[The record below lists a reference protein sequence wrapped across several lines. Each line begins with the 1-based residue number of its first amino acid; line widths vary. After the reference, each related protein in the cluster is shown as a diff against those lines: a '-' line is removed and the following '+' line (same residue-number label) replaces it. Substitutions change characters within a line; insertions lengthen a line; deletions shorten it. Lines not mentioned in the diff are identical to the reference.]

1 MKRRVRAPHISC
13 VICSVLA
20 VNISSAQVS
29 STTPTPSYPTKSMRI
44 LVGFAPGG
52 GTDVTARLFAQK
64 FSEAMGQTVL
74 VDNRAGAGGNI
85 ATDLTAKAVPDGYTL
100 LMTVSSHAINVSLY
114 RKLPYDPVKDFAPI
128 SVVAVAPN
136 ILTAHPS
143 VPVASLRGL
152 VTLAKAKPGEVSYGS
167 PGSGTAQHLAMELF
181 RSMAGI
187 QLVHV
192 PYNGGGPSTIA
203 ALGGQV
209 PLLASSLPTALPHV
223 RSGKLKALGVTS
235 AQRSPLAPDLPT
247 VTEAGGLP
255 GYEATVWYGML
266 APAATPVPIINKLN
280 AEIERLLRLRDVQ
293 ERLIT
298 LGFEPHRNTPQ
309 EFAQLIKSDIVKWA
323 KVVRESGAKVD

>member
-1 MKRRVRAPHISC
+1 MGRRACVRRFSC
-13 VICSVLA
+13 ALFSVLA
-20 VNISSAQVS
+20 VNIASAQGS
-29 STTPTPSYPTKSMRI
+29 STPPAPGYPTKSIRM

-114 RKLPYDPVKDFAPI
+114 SMRPYDPVRDFAPV

-143 VPVASLRGL
+143 VPVVSLHDL
-152 VTLAKAKPGEVSYGS
+152 VTLAKAKPGVITYGS

-192 PYNGGGPSTIA
+192 PYNGGGPSTA
-203 ALGGQV
+203 APPGGPG
-209 PLLASSLPTALPHV
+209 PLFPRQPPSGGRSSF
-223 RSGKLKALGVTS
+223 
-235 AQRSPLAPDLPT
+235 SPAVSPRRCHT
-247 VTEAGGLP
+247 
-255 GYEATVWYGML
+255 
-266 APAATPVPIINKLN
+266 
-280 AEIERLLRLRDVQ
+280 
-293 ERLIT
+293 
-298 LGFEPHRNTPQ
+298 
-309 EFAQLIKSDIVKWA
+309 
-323 KVVRESGAKVD
+323 

>member
-1 MKRRVRAPHISC
+1 M
-13 VICSVLA
+13 
-20 VNISSAQVS
+20 
-29 STTPTPSYPTKSMRI
+29 

-85 ATDLTAKAVPDGYTL
+85 ATDLTAKAMPDGYTL

-114 RKLPYDPVKDFAPI
+114 SKLPYDPVRDFAPV

-143 VPVASLRGL
+143 VPVVSLQDL
-152 VTLAKAKPGEVSYGS
+152 VTLAKAKPAEITYGS

-192 PYNGGGPSTIA
+192 PYNGGGPSTAA

-209 PLLASSLPTALPHV
+209 QLLASSLPTALPHV
-223 RSGKLKALGVTS
+223 RAGKLKALGVTS
-235 AQRSPLAPDLPT
+235 AQRSQLAPDLPT

-266 APAATPVPIINKLN
+266 APAATPTPIINKLN

-293 ERLIT
+293 ERLTT
-298 LGFEPHRNTPQ
+298 LGFEPHRNTP
-309 EFAQLIKSDIVKWA
+309 EAFAQLIKSDIVKWA
-323 KVVRESGAKVD
+323 KVVRESGARVD

>member
-1 MKRRVRAPHISC
+1 MKRRARARHLSC
-13 VICSVLA
+13 ILFSVLA

-29 STTPTPSYPTKSMRI
+29 STTPTPSYPTKSIRL

-64 FSEAMGQTVL
+64 FSESMGQTVL

-85 ATDLTAKAVPDGYTL
+85 ATDLTAKAAPDGYTL

-114 RKLPYDPVKDFAPI
+114 SKLPYDPVRDFAPV

-143 VPVASLRGL
+143 VPVVSLRDL
-152 VTLAKAKPGEVSYGS
+152 VTLAKAKPGEITYGS

-187 QLVHV
+187 KLVHV
-192 PYNGGGPSTIA
+192 PYNGGGPSTAA

-209 PLLASSLPTALPHV
+209 QLLASSLPTALPHV
-223 RSGKLKALGVTS
+223 RGGKLRALGVTS

-247 VTEAGGLP
+247 VTEAAGLP

-293 ERLIT
+293 ERLT
-298 LGFEPHRNTPQ
+298 NLGFEPHRNTPEQ
-309 EFAQLIKSDIVKWA
+309 FAQLIKSDIVKWA
-323 KVVRESGAKVD
+323 KVVRESGAKAD

>member
-1 MKRRVRAPHISC
+1 M
-13 VICSVLA
+13 
-20 VNISSAQVS
+20 
-29 STTPTPSYPTKSMRI
+29 

-143 VPVASLRGL
+143 VPVASLRDL

-223 RSGKLKALGVTS
+223 RSGKLRALGVTS
-235 AQRSPLAPDLPT
+235 AQRSSLAPDLPT

-280 AEIERLLRLRDVQ
+280 AEIERLLQLRDVQ
-293 ERLIT
+293 ERLTT

>member
-1 MKRRVRAPHISC
+1 MKKRTRAPHISC
-13 VICSVLA
+13 AIFSVLA
-20 VNISSAQVS
+20 VNVSSAQVS
-29 STTPTPSYPTKSMRI
+29 STTPAPSYPTKSIRI

-64 FSEAMGQTVL
+64 FNEAMGQTVL
-74 VDNRAGAGGNI
+74 VENRAGAGGNI
-85 ATDLTAKAVPDGYTL
+85 ATDLAAKAAPDGYTL

-114 RKLPYDPVKDFAPI
+114 SKLPYDPVRDFAPI

-143 VPVASLRGL
+143 VPVVSLRDL
-152 VTLAKAKPGEVSYGS
+152 VTFAKARPREISYGS

-235 AQRSPLAPDLPT
+235 AQRSQLAPDLPT

-266 APAATPVPIINKLN
+266 APASTPMPIINKLN

-293 ERLIT
+293 ERLTT
-298 LGFEPHRNTPQ
+298 LGFEPHRNTPEQ
-309 EFAQLIKSDIVKWA
+309 FAQLIKSDIVKWA
-323 KVVRESGAKVD
+323 KVIRESGAKAD